1 MRRAARM
8 PNSGRKVSEL
18 DTDDVREVF
27 LGNYRLVYRIE
38 QRSVS
43 VLAVFE
49 GHKTLPTDLD

>member
-1 MRRAARM
+1 M

-38 QRSVS
+38 QRSVY